1 MTAPH
6 TAEIR
11 TLWGLDYSKLI
22 VNHGSYGATPLEVLA
37 AQDEW
42 RRRLEAGPTLFFGTE
57 FPGAL
62 RSAASMVAAAIG
74 ARGEDLVL
82 LDNATA
88 GCNAV
93 LNSIAFAP
101 GDEILVNSQTYG
113 AVLKTARHIAARTGA
128 KLVIVD
134 LPFPDATKQGLIDAI
149 AGGLTPRTRLV
160 ILDHIVSVTAMVLPI
175 AEMVAASHAAG
186 AAVLVDGSHAPGQ
199 IPLDVPALG
208 ADYYVGNGHKWWMGA
223 KGAAF
228 LWAAPE
234 VQEGLHPTIISHG
247 YGGGFLAEFDWTGTR
262 DWSAALVIPDAIDFH
277 TRLGGTDLM
286 DANRRLA
293 RSAAETL
300 AARFGTRLANAAEL
314 EGSMSVVEL
323 PWSGPATDQ
332 RAVAIKQMFYE
343 LGCDAQIVAFADRFW
358 LRLSAQ
364 AYNMPGDYDRV
375 GDLIDMVG
383 QRPLP

>member
-1 MTAPH
+1 MSSPH
-6 TAEIR
+6 SQDIR
-11 TLWGLDYSKLI
+11 ALWGLDYSKLI

-42 RRRLEAGPTLFFGTE
+42 RRRLEAGPTIFFGTE
-57 FPGAL
+57 FPCAL
-62 RSAASMVAAAIG
+62 RTAARKVAAAIG

-93 LNSIAFAP
+93 LNSIRFEP
-101 GDEILVNSQTYG
+101 GDEILVNTQTYG
-113 AVLKTARHIAARTGA
+113 AVLKTARHIASRTGA
-128 KLVIVD
+128 RLVTVD
-134 LPFPDATKQGLIDAI
+134 LPFPHATKQGLIDAI
-149 AGGLTPRTRLV
+149 ANGLTSKTRLV
-160 ILDHIVSVTAMVLPI
+160 ILDHIVSVSAMVLPI
-175 AEMVAASHAAG
+175 AEMVVACRATD

-223 KGAAF
+223 KGGAF
-228 LWAAPE
+228 LWAAPQ
-234 VQEGLHPTIISHG
+234 VQADLHPTIISHG
-247 YGGGFLAEFDWTGTR
+247 YGAGFVAEFDWTGTR

-277 TRLGGTDLM
+277 ERLGGLALM
-286 DANRRLA
+286 DANRALA
-293 RSAAETL
+293 RASAEKL
-300 AARFGTRLANAAEL
+300 AARLGTGLANSAEL

-323 PWSGPATDQ
+323 PWSGPATDE

-343 LGCDAQIVAFADRFW
+343 LGCDGQVVTFAGKFW
-358 LRLSAQ
+358 IRLSAQ
-364 AYNMPGDYDRV
+364 AYNLPEDYDQL
-375 GDLIDMVG
+375 GDLIDMVS